1 MQTNTL
7 REKLH
12 QYVDSGDDKLVKLLY
27 ILAKEYSEDDDAEGD
42 FFFTASD
49 IQIFDERRE
58 KRIARESKTYNWE
71 EAKTFITRNTIKE

>member
-1 MQTNTL
+1 MQTNTI

-27 ILAKEYSEDDDAEGD
+27 TLAKEYNEEENDEIDS
-42 FFFTASD
+42 FFTETD

-58 KRIARESKTYNWE
+58 KRIAGESKTYSWN
-71 EAKTFITRNTIKE
+71 EAKTFIASNAIKE

>member
-27 ILAKEYSEDDDAEGD
+27 TLAKEYNEEEDELDS
-42 FFFTASD
+42 FFTAND
-49 IQIFDERRE
+49 ILLFDERRE
-58 KRIARESKTYNWE
+58 KRITGDSKTYNWE
-71 EAKTFITRNTIKE
+71 EAKTFITGNSIKE

>member
-27 ILAKEYSEDDDAEGD
+27 TLAKEYNEEDDDID
-42 FFFTASD
+42 SYFTAND
-49 IQIFDERRE
+49 IQMFDERRE
-58 KRIARESKTYNWE
+58 KRITGDSKTYSWE
-71 EAKTFITRNTIKE
+71 EAKTFITGNSIEE

>member
-27 ILAKEYSEDDDAEGD
+27 TLAKEYNEEEDELDS
-42 FFFTASD
+42 FFTAND
-49 IQIFDERRE
+49 IQLFDERRE
-58 KRIARESKTYNWE
+58 KRITGDSKTYNWE
-71 EAKTFITRNTIKE
+71 EAKTFITGNSIKE